1 MKDEHFL
8 RLFLKNE
15 DVLRAYAR
23 SLLPSWDGVD
33 DVLQEAS
40 VVMWKKLSQL
50 EEAEGFLPWAKVI
63 VRLECLKAR
72 RKSARESL
80 VFSDEVYALI
90 ADEFP
95 ESNEESMQ
103 QRAQALSKCLSQID
117 ERARAIILAPYSGY
131 GSVKSLAESLNRTEN
146 SLYKQIGRLREKL
159 TSCVKQQLPTPTAR

>member
-8 RLFLKNE
+8 RLFLRNE
-15 DVLRAYAR
+15 SILRSYAR
-23 SLLPSWDGVD
+23 SLLPSWEGVD

-50 EEAEGFLPWAKVI
+50 EDAEGFLPWSKVI

-72 RKSARESL
+72 RKMARETL

-90 ADEFP
+90 ADEFSFDD
-95 ESNEESMQ
+95 EDSMQ

-117 ERARAIILAPYSGY
+117 ERTRSIILAPYSGY
-131 GSVKSLAESLNRTEN
+131 GSVKSLAKNLKRTEN

-159 TSCVKQQLPTPTAR
+159 ASCVKKQLPTPVA